1 MGVSKVTSF
10 FNKTFFLKK
19 TLYFIMAKATMV
31 FLGLV
36 LMLAYAAVD
45 AKRRQEWYCKRD
57 KDNYQICHKNIDGI
71 VEPPNQCKCEN
82 MKCQKDD
89 PFCFVTGNTN
99 CYDAEY
105 SSVNERITNMWVK
118 GEGEG
123 KEIYYSYEA
132 CEANQ
137 DDDIGNEEVLR
148 GIKITDDRMLE
159 VDDNGILTNQ
169 EISFYYDEWEECQDE
184 CFRRQ
189 GNCGA
194 WSYDDG
200 EGECF
205 LHTIESCC
213 GQFGK
218 RKKDSNWI
226 SGYACHKCWSTRRG
240 TDCPCPQKERQ
251 EPPGTAHGAGGRAP
265 LHATSSGSLT
275 VQSVNVARNACKC
288 VPKRTRRGR
297 IRCKKPFCA
306 KPGDNEGCQDK
317 RKCRLKKKRRKGRSL
332 LDYLDL

>member
-1 MGVSKVTSF
+1 
-10 FNKTFFLKK
+10 
-19 TLYFIMAKATMV
+19 MAKATMV
-31 FLGLV
+31 FFGLV

-45 AKRRQEWYCKRD
+45 AKRQEWYCKLESN
-57 KDNYQICHKNIDGI
+57 KYQICHKNIDGI
-71 VEPPNQCKCEN
+71 PDPPSRCKCEN
-82 MKCQKDD
+82 MQFPKADDSFQLYGGPDECNNDD
-89 PFCFVTGNTN
+89 PFCFVTENTN
-99 CYDAEY
+99 CDDAEY
-105 SSVNERITNMWVK
+105 SSVNERVDKIWAD
-118 GEGEG
+118 GQ
-123 KEIYYSYEA
+123 EIFYSYEA
-132 CEANQ
+132 CFADQN
-137 DDDIGNEEVLR
+137 DDIGNEKVLR
-148 GIKITDDRMLE
+148 GIKITDDRIL
-159 VDDNGILTNQ
+159 VADDNNRVTDE
-169 EISFYYDEWEECQDE
+169 EISFFYDSWEDCQDE
-184 CFRRQ
+184 CLGRQ

-194 WSYDDG
+194 WSYDDE

-240 TDCPCPQKERQ
+240 TDCPCPRKERQ
-251 EPPGTAHGAGGRAP
+251 QVPNTAHGAGGRAP

-297 IRCKKPFCA
+297 IRCQRPFCG
-306 KPGDNEGCQDK
+306 KPGEKDKCQDK